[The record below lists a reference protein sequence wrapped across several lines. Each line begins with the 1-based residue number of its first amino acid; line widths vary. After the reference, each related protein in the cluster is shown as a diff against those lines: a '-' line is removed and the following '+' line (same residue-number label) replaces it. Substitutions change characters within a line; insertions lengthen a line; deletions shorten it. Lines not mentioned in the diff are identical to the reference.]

1 LLDEVGDDIQQ
12 QNLIAQW
19 FEVRSAIASWM
30 RMLPSL
36 QDDRTGGNAEGRIA
50 AVALASSN
58 ENRARLLKDR
68 LKWFFETHGLKTIE
82 TPATSYSWL
91 RMAARHL

>member
-1 LLDEVGDDIQQ
+1 MAQIGTLRAMGRKRVSASVRNPYIREPQPTESAIQPKRTLFNISEDLERLNDLDEVGDDIQQ

-36 QDDRTGGNAEGRIA
+36 PR
-50 AVALASSN
+50 
-58 ENRARLLKDR
+58 
-68 LKWFFETHGLKTIE
+68 
-82 TPATSYSWL
+82 
-91 RMAARHL
+91 